1 MRYLMRKQSFS
12 WLVSSTWFRISYKD
26 IIYNISDFRKFAEI
40 ANLCDDS
47 AYNLMRYMLI
57 TANKYAI
64 VNDILL
70 KPVMLYLAIIALG
83 AGLVTLISAQI
94 WKLQNIYEA

>member
-1 MRYLMRKQSFS
+1 
-12 WLVSSTWFRISYKD
+12 
-26 IIYNISDFRKFAEI
+26 
-40 ANLCDDS
+40 
-47 AYNLMRYMLI
+47 MRYMLI

-83 AGLVTLISAQI
+83 AGLVTLISAQV
-94 WKLQNIYEA
+94 